1 MSDIHKAVGVKLED
15 LEREICELKARLD
28 NESGQRAL
36 ADEHISSRID
46 ELSALIAS
54 RCAP

>member
-1 MSDIHKAVGVKLED
+1 MSDIDRAVGVKLED

-28 NESGQRAL
+28 HESGQRAL

-46 ELSALIAS
+46 
-54 RCAP
+54 